1 MKRPLVLIVLAILA
15 YAYLQ
20 ERTTSL
26 PGPSSPPGAEAVL
39 LEAYEKKQSN
49 IQVQAEGVVVRLL
62 RDDLDGSR
70 HQRFIVELRSG
81 QTLLITHN
89 IDLAPRIGNLHVGD
103 AVEFFGEYEW
113 NSNGGV
119 IHWTHDDPQGRHV
132 AGWIKHEGGTY
143 Q

>member
-1 MKRPLVLIVLAILA
+1 MKRPLVLIVLALLA

-20 ERTTSL
+20 QRAPSL
-26 PGPSSPPGAEAVL
+26 PGPSSAPGDETVL
-39 LEAYEKKQSN
+39 LEAFEKKQSN
-49 IQVQAEGVVVRLL
+49 LQVQGEGVVVRLL

-70 HQRFIVELRSG
+70 HQRFIVQLGTG

-89 IDLAPRIGNLHVGD
+89 IDLAPRINGLRVGD
-103 AVEFFGEYEW
+103 SVEFFGEYEW

-132 AGWIKHEGGTY
+132 AGWINHRGRIY

>member
-1 MKRPLVLIVLAILA
+1 MKRPVILIVLAVLA

-20 ERTTSL
+20 ERTPSL
-26 PGPSSPPGAEAVL
+26 PGPSTPPGDEAVL

-49 IQVQAEGVVVRLL
+49 IQVQGEGVVVRLL

-89 IDLAPRIGNLHVGD
+89 IDLAPRIDDLRIGS

-119 IHWTHDDPQGRHV
+119 VHWTHHDPQGRHV
-132 AGWIKHEGGTY
+132 AGWIKHRSRTY